1 MDPDPLTVE
10 EFERVMR
17 SERFAT
23 IHDLTRADGL
33 RALEDGAQATEH
45 PANAPDDETATRALP
60 TLPARRA

>member
-10 EFERVMR
+10 EFERVLR

-23 IHDLTRADGL
+23 IHDLAGAEGL
-33 RALEDGAQATEH
+33 RVLEDGARATER
-45 PANAPDDETATRALP
+45 PDDPSEDTATRPLP

>member
-1 MDPDPLTVE
+1 VETDPLTVE

-23 IHDLTRADGL
+23 IHDLARAEGM
-33 RALEDGAQATEH
+33 RVLEEGARLTEP
-45 PANAPDDETATRALP
+45 PADEPDDTGSRPLP